1 MAKISNH
8 SDRVL
13 HPVYFTE
20 SGGKRQPNYV
30 HLPDMKVPGVPP
42 AVEDRAG
49 LINHNGL
56 PLKGPAIEYELPD
69 SVAQNI
75 LDNGKNEALLAS
87 GLRISGVTKSLDS
100 EAKSKRSKK
109 D

>member
-1 MAKISNH
+1 MATISNH

-20 SGGKRQPNYV
+20 TGGKRQPNFV
-30 HLPDMKVPGVPP
+30 HLPGMKVPGVPP
-42 AVEDRAG
+42 AVEERGG
-49 LINHNGL
+49 LVSQDGI
-56 PLKGPAIEYELPD
+56 PLKGPAIEYALDD
-69 SVAQNI
+69 SIAQNI
-75 LDNGKNEALLAS
+75 LDNGKNDRLLES
-87 GLRISGVTKSLDS
+87 GLRIKGVTKSLDS